1 MSSSKSPTKISNK
14 FHVKIQEAVK
24 LLQKFADR
32 IWYPP
37 LIGLLAAADNL
48 IIVIPNDG
56 ILISS
61 SMLTPRRW
69 LYLAVSVAIGSTI
82 GAVVLAFLVETNG
95 LPWVM
100 EFYPSLADSSV
111 WKLSVKFFDQFGL
124 YLVFLVALA
133 PIMQQPVV
141 ILAAVAQT
149 SHAHLAAVIFSG
161 RLIKFLI
168 MSYVGSHAPKYLS
181 KMWGVKGELEDVG
194 VKL

>member
-1 MSSSKSPTKISNK
+1 
-14 FHVKIQEAVK
+14 
-24 LLQKFADR
+24 
-32 IWYPP
+32 
-37 LIGLLAAADNL
+37 
-48 IIVIPNDG
+48 
-56 ILISS
+56 
-61 SMLTPRRW
+61 
-69 LYLAVSVAIGSTI
+69 
-82 GAVVLAFLVETNG
+82 VETNG